1 MYADRCLGSTV
12 RYYVKHLKLSWK
24 ISIIDQCRMDQNGK
38 KPLWP
43 EEVFIGRNN
52 IPKEGTC
59 KSGIEPRKSLGGKY
73 LSGSPV

>member
-1 MYADRCLGSTV
+1 
-12 RYYVKHLKLSWK
+12 
-24 ISIIDQCRMDQNGK
+24 MDQNGK

-59 KSGIEPRKSLGGKY
+59 KSGIEPRKSWEVNICQGPQSKGESLLSRYKN
-73 LSGSPV
+73 LSGSGSRGSFIFLIKT